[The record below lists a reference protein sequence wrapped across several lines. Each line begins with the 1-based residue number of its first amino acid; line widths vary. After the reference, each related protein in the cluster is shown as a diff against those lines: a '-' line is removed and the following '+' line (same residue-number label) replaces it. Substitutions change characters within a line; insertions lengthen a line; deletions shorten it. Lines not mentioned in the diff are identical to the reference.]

1 MINGPILSFLS
12 GIEKLDI
19 NPNAFIINMA
29 ISGNMTEIV
38 KIEINT
44 IPSAFGPEKPKMYG
58 LADIR

>member
-1 MINGPILSFLS
+1 MINVYNSFFLS

-44 IPSAFGPEKPKMYG
+44 IPSALGPEKPKMYG
-58 LADIR
+58 LADIK

>member
-44 IPSAFGPEKPKMYG
+44 IPSALGHEKPKMYG